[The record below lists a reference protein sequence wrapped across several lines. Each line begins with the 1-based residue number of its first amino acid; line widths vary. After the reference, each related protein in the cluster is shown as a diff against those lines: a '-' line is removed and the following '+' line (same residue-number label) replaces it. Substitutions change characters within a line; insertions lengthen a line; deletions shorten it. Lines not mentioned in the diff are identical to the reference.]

1 MKITMN
7 REKEIRSKTDDPYP
21 KTGYVPFL
29 RYLGV
34 FLDLLGFDATASIM
48 A

>member
-1 MKITMN
+1 MTPKGT
-7 REKEIRSKTDDPYP
+7 YP

>member
-1 MKITMN
+1 MIPKGT
-7 REKEIRSKTDDPYP
+7 YP

-29 RYLGV
+29 CCLGV